1 MKPAE
6 LRPWKISSLHTLL
19 LQKRFAVPK
28 LQRNFVWDGNRA
40 AKLLDS
46 IYRDMPI
53 GSLFLWEM
61 DQKSAHLI
69 RQSANVLPS
78 FGTSNSKIW
87 FVIDGQQRLSVIYQA
102 FVAEKRKND
111 SGREIDFGRLCF
123 VVHPDKNDEF
133 APRVVYRKP
142 VERQYVPIKDIVA
155 ADWRKRFAK
164 CPKAF
169 LAKIEQCRNRV
180 LNYPVPIVKV
190 QSATLNEIGEVFT
203 RVNSLGMRV
212 TAADRAIALMGKLDV
227 HAMAGE
233 LRQKIRDGGFSLGSV
248 DPILMSFNLVTER
261 LDLDGDPPKLEIMAK
276 RWSRLIEQND
286 SAQADFKKLWH
297 RSQRS
302 FLSAVQ
308 YLHDRFPVFDE
319 SYLPSVNMLATL
331 SVFFFHHQG
340 QPNAYQAGEIRKWFW
355 ATGVAKRYSG
365 AGYHRN
371 IVADA
376 KLFQALATGK
386 KRRFILQERIDP
398 VHDILG
404 EQYNASSARTRAF
417 FCLLATL
424 KPKYLENGE
433 EIPLGSGILS
443 QASQTHRHHVFP
455 RMQLKHYGFSSSV
468 YNGLCNICFLVSR
481 DNQQIGSRLPRGY
494 LTEYRD
500 AGRSRFHSVMRS
512 HLIPVKPESGVWE
525 RGTKAGFKRFRA
537 ERLAVICK
545 AFEKQAGIKL
555 FQTN

>member
-6 LRPWKISSLHTLL
+6 IKTWKISLL
-19 LQKRFAVPK
+19 YAHLSQKKFAVPK

-46 IYRDMPI
+46 IYRNMPI

-61 DQKSAHLI
+61 DQKSAHLV

-78 FGTSNSKIW
+78 FGTGNSKIW

-102 FVAEKRKND
+102 FVANKHKND
-111 SGREIDFGRLCF
+111 SGRDIDFGRLCF
-123 VVHPDKNDEF
+123 VVHPDREDEF

-142 VERQYVPIKDIVA
+142 VERQFVPITDILAV
-155 ADWRKRFAK
+155 DWRKRFRIY
-164 CPKAF
+164 PKAVI
-169 LAKIEQCRNRV
+169 AKIEQCRDRI
-180 LNYPVPIVKV
+180 LNYHVPIVKV

-227 HAMAGE
+227 HAMADE
-233 LRQKIRDGGFSLGSV
+233 LRQKLHDGGFYLGSV
-248 DPILMSFNLVTER
+248 DPILMGFNLVTEK
-261 LDLDGDPPKLEIMAK
+261 LDLEGDPPKLEVMAK
-276 RWSRLIEQND
+276 RWSRRIEQND
-286 SAQADFKKLWH
+286 AAQADFKTKWH
-297 RSQRS
+297 KSQRS

-308 YLHDRFPVFDE
+308 YLRNSFLVSDG

-340 QPNAYQAGEIRKWFW
+340 QPNAYQSGEIRKWFW

-386 KRRFILQERIDP
+386 KKHFVLQERIDP
-398 VHDILG
+398 VHDIQG

-424 KPKYLENGE
+424 KPKYLESGE
-433 EIPLGSGILS
+433 GIPLGDGILS
-443 QASQTHRHHVFP
+443 QDSQTHRHHVFP
-455 RMQLKHYGFSSSV
+455 RMQLKHHGFPSSA
-468 YNGLCNICFLVSR
+468 YNSLCNICFLVSR
-481 DNQQIGSRLPRGY
+481 DNQQISSKLPRVY
-494 LTEYRD
+494 LAEYKNS
-500 AGRSRFHSVMRS
+500 GISRFRSVMRS
-512 HLIPVKPESGVWE
+512 HLIPIKPDSGVWE
-525 RGTKAGFKRFRA
+525 RGTRSGFKKFRE
-537 ERLAVICK
+537 ERLKLICE

-555 FQTN
+555 FQTW